1 VEIASGK
8 LVAWRTDPGS
18 RNPAGDAVPVRATA
32 RDAVRATEAAARAR
46 ASSTATKTRAAKSTV
61 AAQPAGTDGNGVCP
75 PNAEGIAA
83 CVRSNVDVQ
92 VPLALLKA
100 QAGGKIRFR
109 VSLWRDKLPV
119 DALPL
124 EGSI

>member
-1 VEIASGK
+1 M
-8 LVAWRTDPGS
+8 
-18 RNPAGDAVPVRATA
+18 
-32 RDAVRATEAAARAR
+32 
-46 ASSTATKTRAAKSTV
+46 
-61 AAQPAGTDGNGVCP
+61 
-75 PNAEGIAA
+75 
-83 CVRSNVDVQ
+83 RSNVDVQ

-124 EGSI
+124 EGSIELDVLSEQDLEATGY